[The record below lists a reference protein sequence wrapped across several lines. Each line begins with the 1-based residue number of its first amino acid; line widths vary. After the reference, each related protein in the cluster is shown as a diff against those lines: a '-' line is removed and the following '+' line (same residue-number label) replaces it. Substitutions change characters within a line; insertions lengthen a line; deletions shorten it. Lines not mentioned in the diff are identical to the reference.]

1 MTTLS
6 EIEAAEDNLQL
17 RSELTMQWSQD
28 RGFGDH
34 PICVH
39 AHMRYIERLE
49 AALQSIANNTCCV
62 TCQEAKLVAQ
72 KALAQHDRE
81 EAR

>member
-6 EIEAAEDNLQL
+6 EIDQEKNFIKAGILEHHWWGERRLPVVCNRREVML
-17 RSELTMQWSQD
+17 
-28 RGFGDH
+28 
-34 PICVH
+34 
-39 AHMRYIERLE
+39 YIERLE
-49 AALQSIANNTCCV
+49 AALQEIANNTCCS

-72 KALAQHDRE
+72 KALAQHERE